1 MSPRRAHERRNDY
14 VRGWPRLGSF
24 WTAQLISSYRLS
36 ISPRRFSSSISRG
49 RGCGHRSF
57 HLEPCAIAR
66 PIVIALIVDTE
77 DASRD
82 HRARRRL
89 GASSGEVG
97 LTLALIRSPEVSLPR
112 RVLSQGALTA

>member
-1 MSPRRAHERRNDY
+1 LAEARFVLDRA
-14 VRGWPRLGSF
+14 
-24 WTAQLISSYRLS
+24 A
-36 ISPRRFSSSISRG
+36 
-49 RGCGHRSF
+49 
-57 HLEPCAIAR
+57 HLELPVVHLSPPLLVIDLTRPPMRASFVSPGRRCAIAR

-97 LTLALIRSPEVSLPR
+97 LTLALIRSPEVSGRR